1 MSGLRLTLGL
11 LPVLLALCGCQ
22 SLGHQCAAATAA
34 GVDHSPC
41 AWAGIYPTVVT
52 PFSCDGI
59 DVASLE
65 AQLRHELAGGVHGLL
80 VLGTIGEGEY
90 ANEAERAEVIRT
102 AVRVAAG
109 CKPVVAGI
117 HTCDLGVAQ
126 SQLHQARQLGA
137 AAVLVKYAGNPRA
150 CPGEVLGFMA
160 ALSDMKALPIFYYHY
175 PSQTGLKLSAR
186 DVADILLLPGVVGI
200 KESTLNLR
208 EVEEHLRLTRGH
220 GKCFLSG
227 TALNLTQFMKLG
239 GHGAMCPEAV
249 LRPGSVVQAW
259 EAAQAGRWREARAI
273 QRTLFEMLPILRGRS
288 TSTLMT
294 RTIFMAAQ
302 DHRVPLPMG
311 SDHPQA
317 RLKYALNCLGVPT
330 PTAVKC
336 PLPPLSSKDK
346 REVRRAVA
354 QLRGMDDCNGLGHV
368 APVPLHACA
377 AEDEAGILLTTGGIQ
392 PGPGAG
398 LAPWGWLGAGAAG
411 P

>member
-1 MSGLRLTLGL
+1 
-11 LPVLLALCGCQ
+11 
-22 SLGHQCAAATAA
+22 
-34 GVDHSPC
+34 
-41 AWAGIYPTVVT
+41 
-52 PFSCDGI
+52 
-59 DVASLE
+59 
-65 AQLRHELAGGVHGLL
+65 
-80 VLGTIGEGEY
+80 
-90 ANEAERAEVIRT
+90 
-102 AVRVAAG
+102 
-109 CKPVVAGI
+109 
-117 HTCDLGVAQ
+117 
-126 SQLHQARQLGA
+126 
-137 AAVLVKYAGNPRA
+137 
-150 CPGEVLGFMA
+150 
-160 ALSDMKALPIFYYHY
+160 
-175 PSQTGLKLSAR
+175 
-186 DVADILLLPGVVGI
+186 
-200 KESTLNLR
+200 
-208 EVEEHLRLTRGH
+208 
-220 GKCFLSG
+220 
-227 TALNLTQFMKLG
+227 
-239 GHGAMCPEAV
+239 
-249 LRPGSVVQAW
+249 
-259 EAAQAGRWREARAI
+259 
-273 QRTLFEMLPILRGRS
+273 
-288 TSTLMT
+288 MT

>member
-200 KESTLNLR
+200 KESTGSLDQASQIATCSNLTVLSGDDSLTLPLMSIGGRGVVSVVGNIVPRDMKALVKAYDAGKVR
-208 EVEEHLRLTRGH
+208 EALDWHKKLFPLCRDMLGVATNPIPLKAAMKLLGRDSGALRLPL
-220 GKCFLSG
+220 C
-227 TALNLTQFMKLG
+227 ALD
-239 GHGAMCPEAV
+239 
-249 LRPGSVVQAW
+249 
-259 EAAQAGRWREARAI
+259 AASEERVRQ
-273 QRTLFEMLPILRGRS
+273 TLVNYGL
-288 TSTLMT
+288 
-294 RTIFMAAQ
+294 
-302 DHRVPLPMG
+302 
-311 SDHPQA
+311 
-317 RLKYALNCLGVPT
+317 LK
-330 PTAVKC
+330 
-336 PLPPLSSKDK
+336 
-346 REVRRAVA
+346 
-354 QLRGMDDCNGLGHV
+354 
-368 APVPLHACA
+368 
-377 AEDEAGILLTTGGIQ
+377 
-392 PGPGAG
+392 
-398 LAPWGWLGAGAAG
+398 
-411 P
+411 